1 MGEGPLGSLWGIV
14 LMTLVNTD
22 RTILTVDG
30 FIPWHEILDYT
41 NWSVGAEHKR
51 AFGTLLLT
59 VGVM

>member
-1 MGEGPLGSLWGIV
+1 
-14 LMTLVNTD
+14 MTLVNTD